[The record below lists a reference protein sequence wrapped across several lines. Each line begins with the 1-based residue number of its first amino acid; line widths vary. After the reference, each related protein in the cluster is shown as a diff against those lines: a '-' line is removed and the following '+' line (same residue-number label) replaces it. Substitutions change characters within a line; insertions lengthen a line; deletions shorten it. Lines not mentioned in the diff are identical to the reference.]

1 MDMVTLLLAATIALP
16 PFGDVKVVD
25 EIDCTKS
32 DHRFADWPKGS
43 SRVEKVLGKIVTDDM
58 TIGEKAYAIFRYVKR
73 TFVNTERS
81 NKRDWK
87 YEAWRGL
94 TTRRGDC
101 FTMNAAAKALLEAI
115 GAKTMFVTRNSAARH
130 YWLMVDLGT
139 GWYHYDTYN
148 DGPSRRYDCFMLT
161 TEECLKLYPFFWKY
175 DHRIYPETETRK
187 FVRDW

>member
-1 MDMVTLLLAATIALP
+1 MRLYFIRPSVTDEKLQAA
-16 PFGDVKVVD
+16 
-25 EIDCTKS
+25 
-32 DHRFADWPKGS
+32 
-43 SRVEKVLGKIVTDDM
+43 VEKVLGKIVTDDM

-139 GWYHYDTYN
+139 GWDHYDTYN